1 MHGKTFINLNP
12 DKYNQGWCYYPF
24 MVNLDRCYGSC
35 NTLDYPS
42 KKVFVPNKAED
53 LSLHVLNMIKRINK
67 LETLAKYISCKCKCD
82 GRKYN
87 DEKYYS
93 DCKNLRKHHMCEE
106 VYIWNSSTGTCENSK
121 YLESWQIISPL
132 QV

>member
-1 MHGKTFINLNP
+1 
-12 DKYNQGWCYYPF
+12 

-93 DCKNLRKHHMCEE
+93 DCKNLRKHHMCED
-106 VYIWNSSTGTCENSK
+106 VYTWNSSTGTCENCK